1 MLKERNLD
9 AEAEEAQK
17 LELIKSLRDEGKTL
31 QEIAD
36 MLGYKNRS
44 SVSRLLRE

>member
-1 MLKERNLD
+1 MENSETERLKLMH
-9 AEAEEAQK
+9 
-17 LELIKSLRDEGKTL
+17 SLREEGKTL

-44 SVSRLLRE
+44 SVSRLLKE